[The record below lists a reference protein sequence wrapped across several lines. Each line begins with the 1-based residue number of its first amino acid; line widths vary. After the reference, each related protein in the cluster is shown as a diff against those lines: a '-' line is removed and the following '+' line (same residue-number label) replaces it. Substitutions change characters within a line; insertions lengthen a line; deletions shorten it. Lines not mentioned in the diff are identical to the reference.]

1 MSDKVL
7 KIRTNREIRSYA
19 RERLLGNML
28 IPCLV
33 TFFSFSARNV
43 FELLMQYG
51 ILGTDMFAFI
61 FYVAL
66 FITINSVWGLIR
78 YGISRYF
85 LSFITTKKASPA
97 NIFAGFKGSTETIIV
112 VSLILA
118 IISLVFQLPY
128 LIYTFFFSVNTIHS
142 FLLSLVLFLAGNL
155 VVYLI
160 EAYLAPIYFV
170 ICDNPGARLPWI
182 LVITFSLMN
191 TKNFFKYIGL
201 QISFIP
207 LYLLGFLSFGI
218 GLLWVVPY
226 AYTSYAY
233 FYEALCETYLS
244 AQDKKEEA
252 SVE

>member
-1 MSDKVL
+1 MSDKAYKV
-7 KIRTNREIRSYA
+7 RTNREIRSYA

-33 TFFSFSARNV
+33 TFFFFSARNA
-43 FELLMQYG
+43 FEMFMQLG

-61 FYVAL
+61 FYIAL
-66 FITINSVWGLIR
+66 FITINSIWGLIR
-78 YGISRYF
+78 FGISRYF

-97 NIFAGFKGSTETIIV
+97 NIFAGFKGSTETIIG

-142 FLLSLVLFLAGNL
+142 FLLSLVLFIAGNL
-155 VVYLI
+155 IVYLI

-170 ICDNPGARLPWI
+170 ICDNPGSRLPWI
-182 LVITFSLMN
+182 FVITFSLMN
-191 TKNFFKYIGL
+191 TKNFFKYIAL

-207 LYLLGFLSFGI
+207 MYFLGLLSCFI

-233 FYEALCETYLS
+233 FYESLCEEYLS
-244 AQDKKEEA
+244 RQAKKEEV
-252 SVE
+252 SNK

>member
-33 TFFSFSARNV
+33 TFFYFSTKNV
-43 FELLMQYG
+43 FDMLMQYG
-51 ILGTDMFAFI
+51 VFVSNLFAFI
-61 FYVAL
+61 FYIAL
-66 FITINSVWGLIR
+66 FVTINSVFGLIR

-118 IISLVFQLPY
+118 IISLFFQLPY

-142 FLLSLVLFLAGNL
+142 FLLSLVLFLAGCL
-155 VVYLI
+155 IIYLI

-207 LYLLGFLSFGI
+207 LYLLGLISLDI
-218 GLLWVVPY
+218 PKISSILP
-226 AYTSYAY
+226 TSIW
-233 FYEALCETYLS
+233 LKS
-244 AQDKKEEA
+244 
-252 SVE
+252 SS